1 MPCSLHNLLLLGCS
15 IPSTWHLETCSF
27 YCEHSTILL
36 QENKEFLS
44 QVFSY
49 LMYNGTTDTMD
60 MSLSRLWELVMDR
73 EAWHAAVHGVAKS
86 QTQLSIWTERNW
98 MYNWHLKITTSKDR
112 KALFVV
118 SEKMISP
125 VITQTKTL
133 QLCVQVLQISPNSSF
148 WTSPFSFKELIENLV
163 RTP

>member
-1 MPCSLHNLLLLGCS
+1 MRCSFHNLLLLGCS
-15 IPSTWHLETCSF
+15 IPRTWHLKTCSF
-27 YCEHSTILL
+27 YYEYSTFLS
-36 QENKEFLS
+36 QENKEFIS

-49 LMYNGTTDTMD
+49 LMYNDITDTMD
-60 MSLSRLWELVMDR
+60 MSLSRLQELVMDR
-73 EAWHAAVHGVAKS
+73 EAWSAAVHGVAKS
-86 QTQLSIWTERNW
+86 RTQLSVWTELNW

-112 KALFVV
+112 KAPFVV
-118 SEKMISP
+118 SEKMISS

-148 WTSPFSFKELIENLV
+148 WTSPFSFKALIENLV